1 MFITQYNYLYLHSLI
16 LINEARM
23 RLKIIILS
31 LLFLLFAIIAV
42 QNTIATELKFVFW
55 SIEAPLIVMVVVVF
69 ILGLVIG
76 LIFSSNYERKKKK
89 QEASQKPETRD
100 QKSEAND

>member
-1 MFITQYNYLYLHSLI
+1 
-16 LINEARM
+16 M
-23 RLKIIILS
+23 RFKIIVIS

-42 QNTIATELKFVFW
+42 QNTISTELKFLFW
-55 SIEAPLIVMVVVVF
+55 SVEAPLIVMIVVIF

-89 QEASQKPETRD
+89 EELGIQKKKEQKPEFSNKD
-100 QKSEAND
+100 IH